1 MYALRCEN
9 LSRTFGRKRVLDDVS
24 LALMPGEVYGLVGRN
39 GAGKSTLLKILAG
52 YLAPTAGTVEV
63 WGEVMRPCRTSARLG
78 CLIEHPSVN
87 PALTGEQNVM
97 VRAIAQGDPDPKA
110 ASAAALLA
118 VGLQNRGDD
127 RAGGY
132 SVGMKQRLG
141 LALALVGKP
150 DVLLLDE
157 PFNGLDPE
165 GVKQVRQLLVD
176 LAQRRKCAVVVSSH
190 VLDQLER
197 MVNRY
202 GVIREGRLV
211 AQLTAHEVEE
221 ACAECLYLQTPDAPR
236 ALVLLQRAFPDA
248 TFAMMPDDA
257 IRIEGLAASDEVGR
271 ALLAAEVPVSS
282 LYVHS
287 RDIEDYFVGLMG
299 GAGSTAKGGAR
310 TRESVSAAAGGRG
323 GDRDA

>member
-9 LSRTFGRKRVLDDVS
+9 LSRVFGRKKVLNDVS
-24 LALMPGEVYGLVGRN
+24 LALLPGEVYGLVGRN

-52 YLAPTAGTVEV
+52 YLAPSAGSVEV
-63 WGEVMRPCRTSARLG
+63 WGEAMGPCRTSARLG

-87 PALTGEQNVM
+87 PALTGMQNVM
-97 VRAIAQGDPDPKA
+97 MRAIAQGDPNPEEA
-110 ASAAALLA
+110 CRAALSA
-118 VGLQNRGDD
+118 VGLEARADE

-141 LALALVGKP
+141 LALALVGAP

-165 GVKQVRQLLVD
+165 GVKQVRQLLVE
-176 LAQRRKCAVVVSSH
+176 LAHRRNCAVVVSSH

-202 GVIREGRLV
+202 GVISEGRLV
-211 AQLTAHEVEE
+211 AQMTAREVEE
-221 ACAECLYLQTPDAPR
+221 ACAECLYLKTPDAAW
-236 ALVLLQRAFPDA
+236 ALVVLQRALPGA
-248 TFAMMPDDA
+248 SFAVMPDDA
-257 IRIEGLAASDEVGR
+257 IRVEGAVESGEVGR
-271 ALLAAEVPVSS
+271 ALLAADVPVSS

-299 GAGSTAKGGAR
+299 GSGPVRGK
-310 TRESVSAAAGGRG
+310 AADADGNKG
-323 GDRDA
+323 GDRDD

>member
-1 MYALRCEN
+1 MYALRCEG
-9 LSRTFGRKRVLDDVS
+9 LTRTFGRKRALDNVT
-24 LALMPGEVYGLVGRN
+24 LAVKPGDVYGLVGRN

-52 YLAPTAGTVEV
+52 YLAPTSGTVVV
-63 WGEVMRPCRTSARLG
+63 WGEAMGPCRTSSRLG

-87 PALTGEQNVM
+87 PALTGLQNVM
-97 VRAIAQGDPDPKA
+97 MRAIAQGDPNPEEA
-110 ASAAALLA
+110 CRAALSA
-118 VGLQNRGDD
+118 VGLEARADE

-141 LALALVGKP
+141 LALALVGAP

-165 GVKQVRQLLVD
+165 GVRQVRQLLVE
-176 LAQRRKCAVVVSSH
+176 LAHRRNCAVVVSSH

-202 GVIREGRLV
+202 GVISQGRLV
-211 AQLTAHEVEE
+211 AQMTAREVEE
-221 ACAECLYLQTPDAPR
+221 ACVECLYLKTPDAAR
-236 ALVLLQRAFPDA
+236 ALVVLQRALPGA
-248 TFAMMPDDA
+248 SFAVMPDDA
-257 IRIEGLAASDEVGR
+257 IRMEGAVESGEVGR
-271 ALLAAEVPVSS
+271 VLLAADVPVSS

-299 GAGSTAKGGAR
+299 GSGPVRKGA
-310 TRESVSAAAGGRG
+310 SAASGGEG
-323 GDRDA
+323 GGCDD